1 MWRKNESAFLKL
13 VIEIL
18 PRLKVSPILQKEGYA
33 VTGKE
38 LSKSQKVRDILGGF
52 KGLNAAAVRGSN
64 AAAGAATS
72 TKPQDTKWY
81 VHMYVM

>member
-1 MWRKNESAFLKL
+1 MWLKNESAFLKLGQRL

-18 PRLKVSPILQKEGYA
+18 PRLKVSTILQKEGYA

-64 AAAGAATS
+64 AAVAATS
-72 TKPQDTKWY
+72 TKSQDTK
-81 VHMYVM
+81 